1 MSVWRSGA
9 TVVTSAVIVAAGS
22 SRRMGFD
29 KLSVELAGMPVL
41 IRSVL
46 AFQNCEAIDH
56 IVVVTSRERLPE
68 VERRRDELS
77 LSKWHR
83 VVEGDAERHLSVH
96 RGLLAVPEGTG
107 LVAVHDG
114 ARPLVTPG
122 AISRCVAAAREHGAV
137 SLAHRVADTLK
148 RADAGPTVVE
158 SVSREHLW
166 AMETP
171 QVFALDLLRAAYA
184 AVIDRGDSVTD
195 EVSAVQSVGGAVRL
209 VENSEP
215 NPKITVPA
223 DIVLAE
229 ALLAAR
235 R

>member
-1 MSVWRSGA
+1 M
-9 TVVTSAVIVAAGS
+9 TSAVIVAAGS

-68 VERRRDELS
+68 VERQRGELN
-77 LSKWHR
+77 LSKWHQ

-96 RGLLAVPEGTG
+96 RGLLAVPEGAG

-122 AISRCVAAAREHGAV
+122 AISRCVAAARSSMA
-137 SLAHRVADTLK
+137 
-148 RADAGPTVVE
+148 
-158 SVSREHLW
+158 SVSRERPCCARPISLW
-166 AMETP
+166 CDSTRSTSSARPT
-171 QVFALDLLRAAYA
+171 ASASAIAAS
-184 AVIDRGDSVTD
+184 IDRKSV
-195 EVSAVQSVGGAVRL
+195 V
-209 VENSEP
+209 
-215 NPKITVPA
+215 
-223 DIVLAE
+223 
-229 ALLAAR
+229 
-235 R
+235 

>member
-1 MSVWRSGA
+1 M
-9 TVVTSAVIVAAGS
+9 TIVTSAVIVAAGS

-29 KLSVELAGMPVL
+29 KLAVELAGMPVL
-41 IRSVL
+41 TRSIL
-46 AFQNCEAIDH
+46 AFQRCEAIDH
-56 IVVVTSRERLPE
+56 LVVVTSRERIGA
-68 VERRRDELS
+68 VERLRDDLEVTKL
-77 LSKWHR
+77 HQ

-96 RGLLAVPEGTG
+96 RGLTAVPEGTV

-114 ARPLVTPG
+114 ARPLVTPA

-158 SVSREHLW
+158 SVSRENLW

-184 AVIDRGDSVTD
+184 SVIGRGDSVTD

-209 VENSEP
+209 VENAEP
-215 NPKITVPA
+215 NPKITMPA